1 LDGEVHL
8 RQKDYDKERDETIKA
23 KGLMV
28 IRIENSRTE
37 DLEKLKSDLEN
48 IVEKRALNLFTDYR

>member
-1 LDGEVHL
+1 MDGEVHL

>member
-1 LDGEVHL
+1 
-8 RQKDYDKERDETIKA
+8 
-23 KGLMV
+23 MV